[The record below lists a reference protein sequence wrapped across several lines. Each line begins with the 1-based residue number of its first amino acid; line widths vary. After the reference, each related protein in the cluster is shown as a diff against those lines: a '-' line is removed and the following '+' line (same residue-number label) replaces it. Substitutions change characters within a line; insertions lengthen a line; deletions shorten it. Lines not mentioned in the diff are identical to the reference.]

1 MFARLHRGYAAL
13 LTSGCQIL
21 LLVIGLR
28 FATPAAWR
36 ISLSLIAIL
45 SLLAWL
51 SVLRRARV
59 VADTPRSLV
68 ASAAQG
74 YVELRGR
81 GLPLAGSPLL
91 SPLTRLPCLW
101 YRYAVE
107 RQNGSSSGSE
117 WLAHSNG
124 ESDASFLLEDGT
136 GSCAV
141 DPEGAEVLP
150 ARCDQWQDGEYRY
163 RQWLIL
169 EHETIEVVGQFRT
182 ENAGEFNFSLAEEVG
197 ALLAEWKEDMP
208 KLRLRFGLGRAGEVD
223 LRDWERVRAE
233 AQREVEQRRSAEN
246 RNRSDL
252 HRLGKPDDGRPYL
265 ISSLAADRLVRRYH
279 RWAWLHVAIFLAA
292 LIGLT
297 KLAA

>member
-13 LTSGCQIL
+13 LTSGCQLL
-21 LLVIGLR
+21 LLVIGIR

-36 ISLSLIAIL
+36 ISLSLILLL

-51 SVLRRARV
+51 SVLRRARIL
-59 VADTPRSLV
+59 ADTPRSLIS
-68 ASAAQG
+68 SAAQG

-81 GLPLAGSPLL
+81 GRPLAGSPLL

-107 RQNGSSSGSE
+107 RQNGSGAE
-117 WLAHSNG
+117 WLAHDSG
-124 ESDASFLLEDGT
+124 ESDASFLLEDST

-150 ARCDQWQDGEYRY
+150 ARCDQWQEGEYRY

-169 EHETIEVVGQFRT
+169 EHEALAVIGCFRT
-182 ENAGEFNFSLAEEVG
+182 ENAGEYNFTLDEEVG
-197 ALLAEWKEDMP
+197 SLLADWKEDMP
-208 KLRLRFGLGRAGEVD
+208 KLRLRFDLGRDGEPD
-223 LRDWERVRAE
+223 LLKWELVRAE
-233 AQREVEQRRSAEN
+233 ARREVERRRREESLS
-246 RNRSDL
+246 RSEL

-265 ISSLAADRLVRRYH
+265 ISSVAADLLVRRYQL
-279 RWAWLHVAIFLAA
+279 WAWLHVAIFLAA

-297 KLAA
+297 KLSG